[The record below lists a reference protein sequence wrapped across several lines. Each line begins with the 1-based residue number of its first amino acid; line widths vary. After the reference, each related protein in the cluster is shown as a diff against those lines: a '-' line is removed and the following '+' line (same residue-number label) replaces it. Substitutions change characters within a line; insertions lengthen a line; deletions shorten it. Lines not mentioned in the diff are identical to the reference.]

1 MSEQW
6 LVNGEQLIEF
16 LSDQLVKETGA
27 FSKGVNKG
35 LNIARSAIHNP
46 DAVKPIDPE
55 ELPIVLE
62 LEEKVRELQDRLHY
76 LDFWVEQ
83 KKHVE
88 ESARQDQ
95 AALKVMRKRYEIT
108 VGELRAALSKAVA
121 EKEAAEALLA
131 EYSGVDGCKTIKT
144 CFGYPLDEVQRLVE
158 ADKAAKLQRAV
169 KGDDSDESAQETAGK
184 RLP

>member
-1 MSEQW
+1 MR
-6 LVNGEQLIEF
+6 LGNLDVFCNAIK
-16 LSDQLVKETGA
+16 KEKERWPPESTHGIMWA
-27 FSKGVNKG
+27 
-35 LNIARSAIHNP
+35 AILELAETCP
-46 DAVKPIDPE
+46 TVDPE
-55 ELPIVLE
+55 ELPVVKQLRAE
-62 LEEKVRELQDRLHY
+62 LED
-76 LDFWVEQ
+76 WVF
-83 KKHVE
+83 KFGPMWDHVA

-108 VGELRAALSKAVA
+108 VGELRTALSKAVA

-158 ADKAAKLQRAV
+158 ADKAKKLQRTA
-169 KGDDSDESAQETAGK
+169 KGDDANESAQKTAGE